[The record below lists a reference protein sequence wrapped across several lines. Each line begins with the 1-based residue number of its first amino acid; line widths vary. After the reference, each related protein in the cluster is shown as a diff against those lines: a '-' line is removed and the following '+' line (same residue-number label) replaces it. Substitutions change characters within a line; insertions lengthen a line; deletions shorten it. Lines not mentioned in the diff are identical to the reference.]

1 MLNWEI
7 EQLRLNLK
15 YTWKISRNATD
26 FKINSLITCSDNQF
40 QGKGEAAPNIRYNE
54 TPELMVTYF
63 EKFVAAG
70 ANYIN
75 NIDELS
81 VILKQTKVP
90 NALRFGIEQAYINY
104 LCKKSNQS
112 IFEFLKISKPQKV
125 NTCYTIP
132 IMEPSDLVKFFNQNN
147 LDRFPYLKIKISVEG
162 AFDEI
167 SALAAIYK
175 KPILIDANEAWKNAD
190 ELIEFSNKLQK
201 FNIAVI
207 EQPMHSSMVNEYK
220 YVKPRIKLPLM
231 ADESF
236 CEEVN
241 FEALKQQFDAVNMKL
256 MKAGGFLNGLRLIH
270 DAQKNGFK
278 TMVGCMVETTLGM
291 SGAFA
296 LSGLTNFADLD
307 GYLLIENEPFK
318 LLEETNGQITMI

>member
-1 MLNWEI
+1 
-7 EQLRLNLK
+7 
-15 YTWKISRNATD
+15 
-26 FKINSLITCSDNQF
+26 
-40 QGKGEAAPNIRYNE
+40 
-54 TPELMVTYF
+54 MVTFF

-70 ANYIN
+70 ANSIK

-81 VILKQTKVP
+81 VLLKQIQVP
-90 NALRFGIEQAYINY
+90 NALRFGIEQAYIDY
-104 LCKKSNQS
+104 LCKKSNMS
-112 IFEFLKISKPQKV
+112 LFDFLKINKPHQV

-132 IMEPSDLVKFFNQNN
+132 IMSPTEIVSFFNQNN
-147 LDRFPYLKIKISVEG
+147 LARFPYLKIKISVDG

-167 SALAAIYK
+167 KTLASIYE
-175 KPILIDANEAWKNAD
+175 KPILVDANEAWKDAD
-190 ELIEFSNKLQK
+190 ELINFTNKLSK
-201 FNIAVI
+201 FNIAII

-220 YVKPRIKLPLM
+220 YVKPRVSIPLM

-236 CEEVN
+236 CSDVDFRE
-241 FEALKQQFDAVNMKL
+241 LKQQFDAVNMKL

-270 DAQKNGFK
+270 EAKKNGFK

-296 LSGLTNFADLD
+296 LAGLTNFADLD

-318 LLEETNGQITMI
+318 LLNENNGQISLA